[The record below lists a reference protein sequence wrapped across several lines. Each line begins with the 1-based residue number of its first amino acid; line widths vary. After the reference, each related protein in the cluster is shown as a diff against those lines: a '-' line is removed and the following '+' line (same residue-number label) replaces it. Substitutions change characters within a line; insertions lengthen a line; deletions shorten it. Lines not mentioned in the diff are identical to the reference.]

1 MNDSDDALRKRVR
14 RAWQYGAGQ
23 QEPSFDSSW
32 RGAANRYAAGRQR
45 YLRFASVA
53 AIAALVVIVLNLQTR
68 TQTNESY
75 IDVAELLE
83 STYWSAPSDVLL
95 PDSLFDIY
103 QDMPAIFEST
113 EPAGGTLL

>member
-1 MNDSDDALRKRVR
+1 MNDSDDALRKWVR
-14 RAWQYGAGQ
+14 RAWQTGAGQ

-45 YLRFASVA
+45 YQRFASVA
-53 AIAALVVIVLNLQTR
+53 AIAAVVVIVLNLR
-68 TQTNESY
+68 TQTNDSY
-75 IDVAELLE
+75 FEVAELFE

-113 EPAGGTLL
+113 EPVGGTLL